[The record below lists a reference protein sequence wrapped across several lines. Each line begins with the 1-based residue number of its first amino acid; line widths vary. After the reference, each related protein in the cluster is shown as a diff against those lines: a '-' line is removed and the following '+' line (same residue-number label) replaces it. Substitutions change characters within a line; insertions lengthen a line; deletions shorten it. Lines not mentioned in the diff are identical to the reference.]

1 MKLLGPELPSTPYQ
15 TLTAYLKNRVSLII
29 KGGLRASAK
38 MINWD
43 RVMDL
48 RDEVGPDDFAEIAT
62 LFLEEADEVVSRL
75 SLENG
80 AKSMESDLHFL
91 KGSALN
97 LGFEDFARLCQ
108 SGERMAA
115 NGQTDIPLDSVRS
128 SYEQSRSALVA
139 KMQDLA
145 A

>member
-1 MKLLGPELPSTPYQ
+1 MAYR
-15 TLTAYLKNRVSLII
+15 TLTAGRKTGACELVV
-29 KGGLRASAK
+29 GGLCGGAK

-48 RDEVGPDDFAEIAT
+48 RDEVGPEDFTEIAT
-62 LFLEEADEVVSRL
+62 LFLEEADEVVARL
-75 SLENG
+75 SEKSD

-115 NGQTDIPLDSVRS
+115 NGQTDIPIDSVRS
-128 SYEQSRSALVA
+128 AYEQSRTAFVA

>member
-1 MKLLGPELPSTPYQ
+1 MAYATFTDKGKTKASGW
-15 TLTAYLKNRVSLII
+15 LT
-29 KGGLRASAK
+29 GGLCGGGE

-48 RDEVGPDDFAEIAT
+48 RDEVGPEDFAEIAT
-62 LFLEEADEVVSRL
+62 LFLEEADEVVARL
-75 SLENG
+75 CEKSD

-97 LGFEDFARLCQ
+97 LGFEDFAQLCQ
-108 SGERMAA
+108 SGERKAA
-115 NGQTDIPLDSVRS
+115 SGQTDIAIETVRCA
-128 SYEQSRSALVA
+128 YEQSRKAFIA

>member
-1 MKLLGPELPSTPYQ
+1 
-15 TLTAYLKNRVSLII
+15 
-29 KGGLRASAK
+29 
-38 MINWD
+38 
-43 RVMDL
+43 MDL
-48 RDEVGPDDFAEIAT
+48 RDEVGPEDFAEIAT

-75 SLENG
+75 NSEND

-108 SGERMAA
+108 TGERMAA
-115 NGQTDIPLDSVRS
+115 NGQTDIPLDTVRNA
-128 SYEQSRSALVA
+128 YEESRMAFVA

>member
-1 MKLLGPELPSTPYQ
+1 MAYRA
-15 TLTAYLKNRVSLII
+15 LTAERKTGACEWVT
-29 KGGLRASAK
+29 GGLCGGAK

-48 RDEVGPDDFAEIAT
+48 RDEVGPEDFAEIAT
-62 LFLEEADEVVSRL
+62 LFLEEADEVVARL
-75 SLENG
+75 SPKSD
-80 AKSMESDLHFL
+80 AKSMENDLHFL

-97 LGFEDFARLCQ
+97 LGFDDFARLCQ

-115 NGQTDIPLDSVRS
+115 NGQTDIEIDTVRS
-128 SYEQSRSALVA
+128 TYEQSRTAFVT

>member
-1 MKLLGPELPSTPYQ
+1 
-15 TLTAYLKNRVSLII
+15 
-29 KGGLRASAK
+29 
-38 MINWD
+38 
-43 RVMDL
+43 MDL
-48 RDEVGPDDFAEIAT
+48 RDEVGPEDFTEIAT
-62 LFLEEADEVVSRL
+62 LFLEEADEVVARL
-75 SLENG
+75 SEKSD

-115 NGQTDIPLDSVRS
+115 TGHTHIPIDTVRS
-128 SYEQSRSALVA
+128 AYEQSRTAFVA